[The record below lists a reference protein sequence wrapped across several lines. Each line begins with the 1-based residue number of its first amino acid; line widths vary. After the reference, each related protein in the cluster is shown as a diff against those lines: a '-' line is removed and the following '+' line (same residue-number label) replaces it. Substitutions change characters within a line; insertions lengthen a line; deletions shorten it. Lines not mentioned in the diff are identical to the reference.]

1 MSRIL
6 VVDDDAGIQRAFQTL
21 LKGRGHEILSAGSG
35 EAGLQILET
44 EDPDLILLDVWMPG
58 INGLETFQAI
68 KARHARTPVIVMTG
82 AGTMNLAIEASKIG
96 AFDFRLKPFDPGQML
111 ELIDKALDSVRLTEE
126 PVANADNASPSSQ
139 DLIIGG
145 GPAMQELFRSIG
157 RVAPTDATVLIRGAS
172 GTGKELVA
180 RAIRQHSR
188 RSDKPMVLVNCAA
201 IPETL
206 LESELFG
213 YERGAFT
220 GADKSRTG
228 MFDRADGGSIL
239 LDEIGDVPLSIQA
252 KILRVL
258 QDKTF
263 ERIGGAETVRVDVRI
278 LAATNRDLEQAI
290 AEGRFREDLYHRLN
304 VVTIHLPL
312 LRERREDIPA
322 LAQAFLARFAK
333 ELEIEKPAL
342 SDAGLALL
350 SAYDWPGNV
359 RELEHCLRR
368 ALIFTRGFAIQKD
381 DLLKAMESK
390 TGSAPVLRPGLNEA
404 LRTFVSG
411 YLDANA
417 GPDCEPRL
425 TAAVEKELLM
435 EALRRANGNQSKAAE
450 LLGIPRPTLH
460 AKLQRHGVRT
470 SAVVDDSGGSGG

>member
-111 ELIDKALDSVRLTEE
+111 ELIDKALDSVRLAEE